1 MDYLEGVTYIQFSD
15 GTYDTVT
22 STFTPASQDTGP
34 VETVSNLTAT
44 HGESFAAA
52 SLFCYSDPVGSA
64 ATEYDFWNT
73 GGGDGYF
80 ALNGTALGANQDN
93 IITAAQLSQ
102 LTYQSGS
109 GTDTLWVRAND
120 GTLWS
125 PWSNAFTVTA
135 PIDTGPVE
143 TVSNLTATHGESFA
157 AASLFSYSDPVGSAA
172 TEYDFWDTGGGGGY
186 FALNGT
192 ALGANQNNIITVA
205 QLSQPTYQSGSG
217 TDTLWVRANDG
228 TLWGPWSNAFTVTA
242 PIDSGPVET
251 VSNLTATHGESF
263 AATSLFSYS
272 DPVGSAA
279 TEYDFWDTGGGG
291 DYFALNG
298 TALGANQN
306 NVITAAQL
314 SQLTYQSGSGTDT
327 LWVRANDGT
336 LWGPW
341 SNAFTVTAPI
351 DTGPVETPVNS
362 SISSMQGQSFASAS
376 LFTYSDPFGSAA
388 TEYDF
393 WDTGTGGG
401 YFALNGT
408 ALGANQNNII
418 TAAQLSQ
425 LTYQVGSGTDT
436 LWVEANDGTVWG
448 PWSNSFTISDPSTI
462 GAGATLELA
471 SAFSGNVT
479 FAASTGTLQLDS
491 SSSFAGTVAGLADQ
505 DRLDLRDI
513 NFASVHIPTYSGN
526 TSGGTLTVTD
536 GTHSAN
542 IALLGNYLASS
553 FVTSSDGHGGTN
565 IVDPVLSSA
574 NQHLA
579 LTQPQHA

>member
-1 MDYLEGVTYIQFSD
+1 MDTVVYNGIYSEFQIKSSGSETLVTENNNISTLDYLEGVTYIQFSD

-22 STFTPASQDTGP
+22 STFAPASQDTGP
-34 VETVSNLTAT
+34 VETVSNLTAR
-44 HGESFAAA
+44 HGESFAAS
-52 SLFCYSDPVGSA
+52 SLFSYSDPVGSA

-120 GTLWS
+120 GTLWGA
-125 PWSNAFTVTA
+125 WSNAFTVTA

-143 TVSNLTATHGESFA
+143 TVSNLTATHGECFA
-157 AASLFSYSDPVGSAA
+157 AASLFNYSDPVGSAA
-172 TEYDFWDTGGGGGY
+172 TGYDFWNTGGGDGY

-205 QLSQPTYQSGSG
+205 QLSQLTYQSGSG

-228 TLWGPWSNAFTVTA
+228 TLWSPWSNAFTVTA

-279 TEYDFWDTGGGG
+279 TRYDFWDTGGGG

-306 NVITAAQL
+306 NIITAAQL

-351 DTGPVETPVNS
+351 DTGPVVTPVNS

-388 TEYDF
+388 TQYDF

-408 ALGANQNNII
+408 ALGVNQNNII

-505 DRLDLRDI
+505 DTLDLGTSILHPFILRP
-513 NFASVHIPTYSGN
+513 IPA
-526 TSGGTLTVTD
+526 TLPTAR
-536 GTHSAN
+536 S
-542 IALLGNYLASS
+542 L
-553 FVTSSDGHGGTN
+553 
-565 IVDPVLSSA
+565 
-574 NQHLA
+574 
-579 LTQPQHA
+579 